1 MGGFIIYGGN
11 SKLLQGG
18 GGRERESG
26 ERIYVMVYLDLF
38 LKSILRNSFY

>member
-18 GGRERESG
+18 EGERERG